1 MICDSP
7 LLGANCDLLPDM
19 LRKISHYELKFLFT
33 EKLFVYFV
41 FLGSEMLWK
50 GLRTTHHL
58 RVNNLVGI
66 LIKTRKSPWMKAE
79 RTAPR
84 PLVFEIKWKFWG
96 FTKCCQKP
104 ELHKNHW
111 AKVREKHESV
121 SGNRIGHVYHLLLHH
136 LMFVTIFWSKVCSI
150 HFYLET
156 QWLESSVEILVKNA
170 FRDLYLKLF
179 LEP

>member
-1 MICDSP
+1 MIP
-7 LLGANCDLLPDM
+7 LWSGKIANFYQTCSGRFRMISWNSCLLRNF
-19 LRKISHYELKFLFT
+19 LCILYFLALKCSG
-33 EKLFVYFV
+33 K
-41 FLGSEMLWK
+41 GSIPHIIW
-50 GLRTTHHL
+50 GW
-58 RVNNLVGI
+58 NNLAVGI

-121 SGNRIGHVYHLLLHH
+121 SGDRIGHVYHLLLHH
-136 LMFVTIFWSKVCSI
+136 LMFVTIFWSKVCSFY
-150 HFYLET
+150 FYLET
-156 QWLESSVEILVKNA
+156 QWLESSVEILVINA
-170 FRDLYLKLF
+170 FCKD
-179 LEP
+179 